1 LPNKIRKA
9 KKQSG
14 FSWKN
19 LGVADW
25 TILAIII
32 VLVLIP
38 DPIDLISFGLPLIEA
53 ASALIFVVVRTKNSL
68 NLGFIAL
75 APFIQIL
82 FAS

>member
-1 LPNKIRKA
+1 LPNKNRKA
-9 KKQSG
+9 KSKSG
-14 FSWKN
+14 FSLKN